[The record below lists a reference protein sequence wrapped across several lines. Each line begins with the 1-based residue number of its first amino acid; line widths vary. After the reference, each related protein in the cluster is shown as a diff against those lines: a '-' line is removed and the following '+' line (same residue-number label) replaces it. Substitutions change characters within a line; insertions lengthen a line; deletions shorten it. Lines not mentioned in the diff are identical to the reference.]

1 MSYALGKEVNMPPTN
16 APVLGLI
23 RQSYTDRFNELYTF
37 CKDNV
42 FNTTSLNSGKLSR
55 IIQNIREDLLTIK
68 AKGTK
73 EMFDKYKTSLVPML
87 EAMVKEIKYFQ

>member
-1 MSYALGKEVNMPPTN
+1 MPPTN

-42 FNTTSLNSGKLSR
+42 FNTTSLNSGKLSK
-55 IIQNIREDLLTIK
+55 ILQNIQEDLRTIK

-87 EAMVKEIKYFQ
+87 ENVAREIKHFQ

>member
-1 MSYALGKEVNMPPTN
+1 MPPTN

-42 FNTTSLNSGKLSR
+42 FNTRSLNSGKLPR
-55 IIQNIREDLLTIK
+55 IKQNIQEDLITIK

-73 EMFDKYKTSLVPML
+73 KMFDTYKTSLVPTL
-87 EAMVKEIKYFQ
+87 EAMEREIKYFQQHNILKSPNS

>member
-1 MSYALGKEVNMPPTN
+1 MPPTN
-16 APVLGLI
+16 ASVLGLI

-42 FNTTSLNSGKLSR
+42 FNTTSLNSSKLSR
-55 IIQNIREDLLTIK
+55 IMQNIQKDLQTIK

-73 EMFDKYKTSLVPML
+73 EMFDHYKASLVPML
-87 EAMVKEIKYFQ
+87 ENVAREIKYFQ